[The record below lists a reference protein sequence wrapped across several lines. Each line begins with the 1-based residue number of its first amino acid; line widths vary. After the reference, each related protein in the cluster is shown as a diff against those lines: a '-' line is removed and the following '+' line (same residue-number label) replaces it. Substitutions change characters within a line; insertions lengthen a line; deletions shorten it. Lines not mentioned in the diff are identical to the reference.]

1 MCQLDRPRTGETFSG
16 FLDSYYTIMELTK
29 DITAEKLHFPQEQ
42 KILTDMAEESKDLSN
57 FKIFSENQ
65 LFERVE
71 NLLLQKILDDDKA
84 AYFQLGL
91 LYFEQVHTHTS
102 MHACMHSHKHT
113 HIYKISYGLHFFFQT
128 YQVIDP
134 TST

>member
-1 MCQLDRPRTGETFSG
+1 MFALCQLDRPRTGETFSG

-71 NLLLQKILDDDKA
+71 NLLLQKILDDNKA

-91 LYFEQVHTHTS
+91 LYFEQVYTHTHTQ
-102 MHACMHSHKHT
+102 ACMHAFTQAHT
-113 HIYKISYGLHFFFQT
+113 HL
-128 YQVIDP
+128 
-134 TST
+134 

>member
-1 MCQLDRPRTGETFSG
+1 
-16 FLDSYYTIMELTK
+16 MELTK

-91 LYFEQVHTHTS
+91 LYFEQVHTHTQAC
-102 MHACMHSHKHT
+102 MHACIHT
-113 HIYKISYGLHFFFQT
+113 STHTFIKLAMAYIFFFQT